1 MSHLQRRL
9 VAFCSVFIKTD
20 SGRGEVGGGRASRTG
35 EGDGGALARNWAK
48 MGWMRGHTELG
59 ERVRRQGRTGRK

>member
-1 MSHLQRRL
+1 MNYEQGLLRTCPTCN
-9 VAFCSVFIKTD
+9 VASSPSALFIKTD

-48 MGWMRGHTELG
+48 MGWMRGHTE
-59 ERVRRQGRTGRK
+59 RKG